1 MLIQKKTSKSFLR
14 KVSANI
20 IQIMNKFYGTKISL
34 FFLKISVK
42 VMDIKRKLKKYTRN
56 TIFLSSH
63 IFLKILHCDRDA
75 RKMWNKN
82 LDDTGLKYTLHMYQE
97 ELLLLLEVGPL

>member
-1 MLIQKKTSKSFLR
+1 MW
-14 KVSANI
+14 
-20 IQIMNKFYGTKISL
+20 
-34 FFLKISVK
+34 
-42 VMDIKRKLKKYTRN
+42 N

-63 IFLKILHCDRDA
+63 IFLKIIHCDRDA
-75 RKMWNKN
+75 SKIWNKN

>member
-1 MLIQKKTSKSFLR
+1 M
-14 KVSANI
+14 
-20 IQIMNKFYGTKISL
+20 
-34 FFLKISVK
+34 
-42 VMDIKRKLKKYTRN
+42 
-56 TIFLSSH
+56 IFLSSH
-63 IFLKILHCDRDA
+63 IFLKTLHRDRDA